1 MELERYS
8 LTYFSSDMCKD
19 EKGTINN
26 FRFLPRPYAGIGYVT
41 KGQATLTEYLNA
53 TGTETRV
60 TPIGEGMIFYVPRG
74 STYDSEWSYSGIS
87 LHHSIHFEIPSG
99 TFNSQRTYVE
109 AIPGEKLVAASGD
122 PFLDIEREF
131 FTIHELFLNDDH
143 NIQRRF
149 EMMSRFFRILSALHP
164 CLEKRVTSPLDREIE
179 PALDYIRVHCAEPLQ
194 VPLLASLCN
203 LSESHFYARF
213 RRATG
218 LTPIEYK
225 NRVAISS
232 AGRMLTDEPDLP
244 IEEVSERMGFASSS
258 YFRRVFARIA
268 GCPPREFRKKNLSSG
283 QPL

>member
-8 LTYFSSDMCKD
+8 LTYFRSDICD
-19 EKGTINN
+19 DTFGTVNT
-26 FRFLPRPYAGIGYVT
+26 FRYLPRPYAGLGYVT
-41 KGQATLTEYLNA
+41 KGRARLTEYLNA

-60 TPIGEGMIFYVPRG
+60 SEIGGGMIFYVPRG
-74 STYDSEWSYSGIS
+74 STYDSEWIYDDRS
-87 LHHSIHFEIPSG
+87 LHYSIHFEIPSG

-109 AIPGEKLVAASGD
+109 AIPGETLVAASGD
-122 PFLDIEREF
+122 PSLDLELEF
-131 FTIHELFLNDDH
+131 SMIHELFISDNH
-143 NIQRRF
+143 NVQRRF
-149 EMMSRFFRILSALHP
+149 EIMSRFFRILAALHP
-164 CLEKRVTSPLDREIE
+164 CLEKKIASPLDREIE
-179 PALDYIRVHCAEPLQ
+179 PALDYIRIHCAEPLQ

-232 AGRMLTDEPDLP
+232 AGRILIDEPEVP
-244 IEEVSERMGFASSS
+244 VEEVSARMGFASSS

-268 GCPPREFRKKNLSSG
+268 GCPPRDYRKNSMSPG
-283 QPL
+283 QK

>member
-8 LTYFSSDMCKD
+8 LTYFSSDLYSSMP
-19 EKGTINN
+19 GTVDN
-26 FRFLPRPYAGIGYVT
+26 FRYLPRPYAGFGYVL
-41 KGQATLTEYLNA
+41 KGSGTLTEYLNA

-60 TPIGEGMIFYVPRG
+60 TPISKDMIFYVPRG
-74 STYDSEWSYSGIS
+74 STYDAFWESDSSIE
-87 LHHSIHFEIPSG
+87 LNSIHFEIPSG

-109 AIPGEKLVAASGD
+109 AIPVERLVAASGD
-122 PFLDIEREF
+122 SSFDLEREF
-131 FTIHELFLNDDH
+131 FTIHELFLSDDH
-143 NIQRRF
+143 NVQRRF

-164 CLEKRVTSPLDREIE
+164 CLEKRVAYPLDREIE
-179 PALDYIRVHCAEPLQ
+179 PALDYIRIHCAEPLQ

-268 GCPPREFRKKNLSSG
+268 GCPPREFRKKSLSSG